1 MKEPR
6 RWTEEEDSLLR
17 NAIALYE
24 GQITD
29 WVYVDSHVEGRTNK
43 DCRKR
48 WVYSLE
54 PNINNGPWQESESAL
69 LVEAVQIH
77 GTHKWPEISRHVG
90 SRQPDQ
96 CCRRWNE
103 VLKPNINRGR
113 WSLYEVGE
121 PDSCFLTLLLPVCN
135 TSEQ

>member
-6 RWTEEEDSLLR
+6 RWTEEEDSLLL

-48 WVYSLE
+48 WVYLLE

-77 GTHKWPEISRHVG
+77 GTDLTSHTKIILKE
-90 SRQPDQ
+90 